1 MYTQLDSYI
10 GEGVV
15 GGSVMRFDDEGVRT
29 GRLVIRVLRRARGER
44 MPPVEPI
51 DKSFVADWRQLR
63 RWGLSEERLPPG
75 TELVFREP
83 TVWQRYR
90 MIVLLTLGV
99 VSAELLLIGRL
110 LLERRRRKRAQFAA
124 EEQQRRVEETR
135 RQVAHLGRAALV
147 GELAATMSHDLR
159 QPLAAIR
166 INAQAGAKI
175 AARDTGQLDDE
186 EREICRE
193 LFDEIVADDVLASNI
208 ITRVRALVRRE
219 ELPQQPV
226 DLNEICRTSARL
238 LRYDALTRRTGIN
251 LSLDP
256 ALPAVTGDPIQF
268 QQVVLN
274 LVLNALEASVAST
287 NPQVVLSTF
296 ARGEEVEVAVSDNG
310 PDYRRMFNNISSSRS
325 SPPSHKAWAWV

>member
-1 MYTQLDSYI
+1 M
-10 GEGVV
+10 
-15 GGSVMRFDDEGVRT
+15 
-29 GRLVIRVLRRARGER
+29 
-44 MPPVEPI
+44 
-51 DKSFVADWRQLR
+51 
-63 RWGLSEERLPPG
+63 
-75 TELVFREP
+75 
-83 TVWQRYR
+83 
-90 MIVLLTLGV
+90 
-99 VSAELLLIGRL
+99 
-110 LLERRRRKRAQFAA
+110 
-124 EEQQRRVEETR
+124 
-135 RQVAHLGRAALV
+135 GRAALV
-147 GELAATMSHDLR
+147 GELAATMSHDPR

-208 ITRVRALVRRE
+208 ITRVLALVRGE

-238 LRYDALTRRTGIN
+238 LRYDALTRNTGIN

-274 LVLNALEASVAST
+274 LVLNALEASVTST

-310 PDYRRMFNNISSSRS
+310 PGLPEDVRQHLFEPFFTTKSQGLGLGLVIVQSIIERHHGRVQAENGEHGGAIFRVTVPSTQSPRMG
-325 SPPSHKAWAWV
+325 PSVVVPGTQSLRMGPSDESVAR